1 MSKIKLDK
9 IEDAIKSINNGEII
23 IVVDDENR
31 ENEGD
36 FITAAET
43 INSDKINF
51 MAKHGRGLIC
61 VPMSENLCTKLNL
74 EKMVP
79 NNTDPLETAF
89 TVSVDLKGNGVTSGI
104 SASDRSKTVQALV
117 DSNTKPDDLQRPGH
131 VFPLIAKDGGV
142 LRRTGHTEAA
152 IDFARLAG
160 FKSAGVIVEIMN
172 DDGSMSRLPELYK
185 VAKKF
190 NLKIVSIEDLVA
202 YRMKNDS
209 LIDKIFDENIR
220 TSFGEYRL
228 RAFKQTNND
237 QVHIALT
244 LGDWKSS
251 ETILTRINS
260 YEMAYQMQ
268 SSAPELMDLSSESE
282 KTIELYGAKKGE
294 ASFANNCILARR
306 LIERGTR
313 FVQLYHTN
321 WDSHGGPGETLD
333 QDFEKVC
340 KDVDQA
346 SAGLI
351 IDLKQRG
358 LLEDTLVI
366 WGGEFGRTP
375 MGETRKTTGRDHHID
390 AFTMWMAGAGLKKG
404 YIHGKTDELGFG
416 ITEGKVH
423 VHDLHA
429 TILHLLGFDHEQ
441 LTYRFQGREFRLTDV
456 HGKIVNE
463 ILA

>member
-1 MSKIKLDK
+1 MNKIKLDK
-9 IEDAIKSINNGEII
+9 IEDAIESIKKGEII

-61 VPMSENLCTKLNL
+61 VPMSENLCSKLNL

-79 NNTDPLETAF
+79 KNTDPLETAF

-104 SASDRSKTVQALV
+104 SASDRAKTVQALV
-117 DSNTKPDDLQRPGH
+117 DNNTKPNDLQRPGH

-172 DDGSMSRLPELYK
+172 DDGSMSRLPELFK
-185 VAKKF
+185 AAKKF

-209 LIDKIFDENIR
+209 LIDKIFDENIK
-220 TSFGEYRL
+220 TNFGEYRL
-228 RAFKQTNND
+228 RAFKQLNNE

-244 LGDWKSS
+244 LGDWKPF

-260 YEMAYQMQ
+260 SMNDNNVTKILKGTNEIKYNEIFKKINDEGKGAIIFINQ
-268 SSAPELMDLSSESE
+268 SQSPKNIIDKLKS
-282 KTIELYGAKKGE
+282 
-294 ASFANNCILARR
+294 
-306 LIERGTR
+306 LIEP
-313 FVQLYHTN
+313 LEK
-321 WDSHGGPGETLD
+321 PKI
-333 QDFEKVC
+333 DFRDFGIGAQILHEIGISK
-340 KDVDQA
+340 
-346 SAGLI
+346 
-351 IDLKQRG
+351 IDLLTNSRQKPRIG
-358 LLEDTLVI
+358 LS
-366 WGGEFGRTP
+366 GY
-375 MGETRKTTGRDHHID
+375 
-390 AFTMWMAGAGLKKG
+390 GLSIENYSK
-404 YIHGKTDELGFG
+404 Y
-416 ITEGKVH
+416 
-423 VHDLHA
+423 
-429 TILHLLGFDHEQ
+429 
-441 LTYRFQGREFRLTDV
+441 
-456 HGKIVNE
+456 
-463 ILA
+463 